1 MKLHCLRLML
11 LVYRSTSP
19 GKLLHFLV
27 DDGSHV
33 KANEHYAEI
42 EVMKM
47 VTFLTTTESGMYV
60 VLSLSLSLSLTLLL
74 PSPLPDMVKCINI

>member
-1 MKLHCLRLML
+1 MAYLDAIWKYYFI
-11 LVYRSTSP
+11 VYRSTSP

-47 VTFLTTTESGMYV
+47 VTYLTTTESGM
-60 VLSLSLSLSLTLLL
+60 
-74 PSPLPDMVKCINI
+74 

>member
-1 MKLHCLRLML
+1 MREGERESIRERGYSFFFSLC
-11 LVYRSTSP
+11 RSTSP

-33 KANEHYAEI
+33 SANQHYAEI

-47 VTFLTTTESGMYV
+47 VTYLTTTESGM
-60 VLSLSLSLSLTLLL
+60 
-74 PSPLPDMVKCINI
+74 